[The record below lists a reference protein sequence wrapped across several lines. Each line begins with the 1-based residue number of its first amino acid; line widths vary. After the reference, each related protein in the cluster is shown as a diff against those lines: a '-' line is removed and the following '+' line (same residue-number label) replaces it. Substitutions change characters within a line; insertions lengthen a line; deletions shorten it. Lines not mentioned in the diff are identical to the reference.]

1 MFSEHGWLC
10 SSFFET
16 ISRYFPQTVNFTK
29 KLAWHPF
36 RKVDVFLA
44 VFLDLKSLPPLIQ
57 HIFTWTYFSSLGACF
72 AILLGNFLTW
82 FAKVLQSR
90 TKNLENTCFS
100 YIFVYSISESK
111 DSNLLPTSIIRLF
124 IFKQTLKC
132 KLINHL

>member
-1 MFSEHGWLC
+1 MDGYAPHFSKQ
-10 SSFFET
+10 FQD
-16 ISRYFPQTVNFTK
+16 I
-29 KLAWHPF
+29 